1 MQCPEYEYGFYRGSS
16 FQTLMHLVIDIGN
29 TRAKFACFAGEEMV
43 FYSHCNKEMMEQI
56 PDLVPEYDRVSAAIC
71 ANTSQMHPGL
81 SETLEV
87 LPVFVKLSHNTAVP
101 VKIDYHT
108 PNTLGMDRL
117 AAAVGAF
124 RRFPE
129 QNSLVID
136 MGTCITMDFVESGGT
151 FKGGNISPGIQI
163 RLEAMHRFTSALPL
177 VAAVLPSG
185 LLGTSTI
192 TALQQGGVAGA
203 CREIDG
209 FISEATDAFGIVNVI
224 LTGGDAHIFE
234 SYTKKQIFVLPYL
247 VMEGLNEILHYNV
260 SKK

>member
-1 MQCPEYEYGFYRGSS
+1 
-16 FQTLMHLVIDIGN
+16 MHLVIDIGN
-29 TRAKFACFAGEEMV
+29 TRAKFACFEGKEMV
-43 FYSHCNKEMMEQI
+43 FYGHCDRNMMEQI
-56 PDLVPEYDRVSAAIC
+56 PNLVSEYNLVSAAIC
-71 ANTSQMHPGL
+71 ANTSQIHPGL
-81 SETLEV
+81 SETLEA
-87 LPVFVKLSHNTAVP
+87 LPYFVKLSHNTAVP
-101 VKIDYHT
+101 VKIDYHS

-117 AAAVGAF
+117 AAAVGVF
-124 RRFPE
+124 RRFPD

-163 RLEAMHRFTSALPL
+163 RLEAMHHFTSTLPL
-177 VAAVLPSG
+177 ADAILPSG

-192 TALQQGGVAGA
+192 TAIQQGGVAGA
-203 CREIDG
+203 CREIDA
-209 FISEATDAFGIVNVI
+209 FIVEATDAFGIVNVI